1 MRPCWPPTENIAEI
15 MSQLKSSFPP
25 PSARIAVAMS
35 GGVDSSVA
43 AALLVDQGYQV
54 VGVHMKLHDLP
65 SEERRDKSCCSID
78 DSLDARQACA
88 RLGIPFYVLDFTERF
103 QSSVIDYFI
112 DGYRAGETPNPCV
125 MCNRKVKNSVLLD
138 RVREFGCDFLA
149 TGHYARI
156 RHSAKGAEGDGSG
169 NGAWELAR
177 PRDRHKDQTYFLFG
191 TPREELPHLLFP
203 LADLDKTQTRAVAEK
218 RRFFTWNKPDSQ
230 EVCFVP
236 SDYRKFLRERMEPVL
251 PGNFVDRSG
260 KVLGTHGGI
269 PFYTVGQRRG
279 LGLSAPEPLYVVAL
293 RPQSN
298 EVVLGAEPEL
308 FSRGMRVGGAN
319 WVSRPPITAPIEAE
333 VKIRYS
339 HQGARAR
346 IVPEKQP
353 GGEDTLRVEFE
364 TPVRAIAP
372 GQAAVFYQ
380 GDVLLG
386 GGWILPVENI

>member
-1 MRPCWPPTENIAEI
+1 
-15 MSQLKSSFPP
+15 MSRNTPSHPP
-25 PSARIAVAMS
+25 PKSRVAVAMS

-43 AALLVDQGYQV
+43 AALLVDQGHQV

-65 SEERRDKSCCSID
+65 PEQRRDKSCCSID

-103 QSSVIDYFI
+103 QSAVIDYFI
-112 DGYRAGETPNPCV
+112 DGYRGGETPNPCV
-125 MCNRKVKNSVLLD
+125 MCNREVKSSVLLE
-138 RVREFGCDFLA
+138 RVREFGCDYLA

-156 RHSAKGAEGDGSG
+156 RPPAEDGEGSGSG
-169 NGAWELAR
+169 NGDWELAR

-203 LADLDKTQTRAVAEK
+203 LADLVKTQTRAAAEQ

-236 SDYRKFLRERMEPVL
+236 SDYRNFLRGRMEPVL
-251 PGNFVDRSG
+251 PGNFVDGSG
-260 KVLGTHGGI
+260 KVLGSHGGI
-269 PFYTVGQRRG
+269 PFYTVGQRRK
-279 LGLSAPEPLYVVAL
+279 LGVSAAEPLYVVAL
-293 RPQSN
+293 RPRSN
-298 EVVLGAEPEL
+298 EVVLGPEAEL
-308 FSRGMRVGGAN
+308 FAREFRVGGAN

-339 HQGARAR
+339 HEGARAR
-346 IVPEKQP
+346 IVTEKNG

-364 TPVRAIAP
+364 NPVRAIAP

-380 GDVLLG
+380 DDVVLG
-386 GGWILPVENI
+386 GGWILPAETN